1 MSKIIQDTLGED
13 IEYFTDE
20 DIQNELKIKNNE
32 IEKLN
37 EELEKI
43 KDKDLNFSN
52 LRKQK
57 ETAELKIEEIQKQ
70 IDDKINIAKQEVL
83 SGVMKEHY
91 EEILNNLV
99 GNDDEL
105 KKKIEFNYNRIQDVP
120 KTKSEILNKLKDA
133 WIMTEGSKENDATNA
148 IIFSS
153 GEIKKINTKPNSDFS
168 NEEKEFA
175 KKLASSGGIL
185 LKDEDFK

>member
-20 DIQNELKIKNNE
+20 DMQNELKIKNNE

-91 EEILNNLV
+91 EETLNNLV

-133 WIMTEGSKENDATNA
+133 WIMTEGGKENDAANA
-148 IIFSS
+148 LIFSS
-153 GEIKKINTKPNSDFS
+153 GEIKKINTNINSDFS

>member
-1 MSKIIQDTLGED
+1 
-13 IEYFTDE
+13 
-20 DIQNELKIKNNE
+20 
-32 IEKLN
+32 
-37 EELEKI
+37 
-43 KDKDLNFSN
+43 
-52 LRKQK
+52 
-57 ETAELKIEEIQKQ
+57 
-70 IDDKINIAKQEVL
+70 VL

-91 EEILNNLV
+91 EETLNNLV

-133 WIMTEGSKENDATNA
+133 WIMTEGGKENDAANA
-148 IIFSS
+148 LIFSS
-153 GEIKKINTKPNSDFS
+153 GEIKKINTNINSDFS